1 MKKIIITSSIA
12 AVFPGINNKNN
23 FTFKDWSILKEC
35 SAYDKSKHY
44 AEAEAWTLFEKYK
57 S

>member
-1 MKKIIITSSIA
+1 VKKIIITSSIA